1 MQDIKEEIDKWK
13 EDGDQI
19 LLTGYFND
27 YILSQISRQLFD
39 RIGLR
44 EPTTEKHGE
53 EGSQTNR

>member
-44 EPTTEKHGE
+44 ELTTEKHGE

>member
-27 YILSQISRQLFD
+27 YILSQISRQLSD

-44 EPTTEKHGE
+44 ELTTEKHGE